1 MANLMEEN
9 IFRKQ
14 QIREICCFF
23 LDFGRNRCETFTFL
37 FFSLEHVFLEQP
49 NMFVRSVMR
58 YSKNVNGYKKVS
70 TAFIFLERAYKIE
83 KERMKMNEWINNKVL
98 PSVLTFVNTK
108 PITALRNGMLYTMP
122 FTIVGSVFLLL
133 ANFPVPIISEWVTN
147 SGLGVYFN
155 QAYGASFAIMAIFA
169 VMGIAY
175 SYVKAEGFEGL
186 PAGMISLVIFLL
198 TMSSDVTDPESG
210 ITIGNIID
218 KTWTGGQGMISAIF
232 VGLFVGWGYVWFL
245 KRDIRIKL
253 PEQVPDNVANSFTA
267 LIPAAVLI
275 TTAMLIYIL
284 FDVVFHTTFVEWIY
298 EVIQSPIQGVT
309 DSLGGAVMLGFL
321 VPFLWFF
328 GVHGSTIVGGIM
340 GPILQANSL
349 ANTQILDS
357 GRELTVANG
366 GHIVT
371 QQFLDQFMTVTG
383 AGMTIGVVMYMVFF
397 SKSAQFK
404 QLGRLSVAPAV
415 FNINEPII
423 FAAPIVMNPIMAIPF
438 ILTPIVSGLITY
450 FALYTGLVPLFTAV
464 QVPWTT
470 PPIISGFLVG
480 GWQAAL
486 LQVFVLTIGFFIY
499 LPFVKKIDELN
510 YAQENDMTLDEVE
523 EMGTTEAPEVPVTGA
538 EAVEAAEGVNESKI

>member
-1 MANLMEEN
+1 
-9 IFRKQ
+9 
-14 QIREICCFF
+14 
-23 LDFGRNRCETFTFL
+23 
-37 FFSLEHVFLEQP
+37 
-49 NMFVRSVMR
+49 
-58 YSKNVNGYKKVS
+58 
-70 TAFIFLERAYKIE
+70 
-83 KERMKMNEWINNKVL
+83 MNEWINEKVL
-98 PSVLTFVNTK
+98 PPVLKFVNTK

-133 ANFPVPIISEWVTN
+133 ANFPVTAVSEWVNN
-147 SGLGVYFN
+147 SGLAVYFN

-169 VMGIAY
+169 VVGIAY
-175 SYVKAEGFEGL
+175 SYVKDEGFEGL
-186 PAGMISLVIFLL
+186 PAGMIALVIFLL
-198 TMSSDVTDPESG
+198 TMRSDVTDAESG
-210 ITIGNIID
+210 VVIGNVID
-218 KTWTGGQGMISAIF
+218 KGWTGGQGMISAIL
-232 VGLFVGWGYVWFL
+232 VGLFVGWGYTWFL

-275 TTAMLIYIL
+275 TFAMLVYIF
-284 FDVVFHTTFVEWIY
+284 FDAVFSTTMIQWIY
-298 EVIQSPIQGVT
+298 EVIQSPMQGVT
-309 DSLGGAVMLGFL
+309 DSLGGALMLGFL

-349 ANTQILDS
+349 ANTEILES
-357 GRELTVANG
+357 GKALTVANG

-383 AGMTIGVVMYMVFF
+383 AGMTIGVVMFMVFF
-397 SKSAQFK
+397 AKSAQFK
-404 QLGRLSVAPAV
+404 QLGRLSLAPAI

-423 FAAPIVMNPIMAIPF
+423 FATPIVMNPIMAIPF
-438 ILTPIVSGLITY
+438 IATPVVSGVITY

-486 LQVFVLTIGFFIY
+486 LQTFVLAIGFFIY
-499 LPFVKKIDELN
+499 LPFVKKIDAMN
-510 YAQENDMTLDEVE
+510 YAQENDLSF
-523 EMGTTEAPEVPVTGA
+523 A
-538 EAVEAAEGVNESKI
+538 EADQLEESQVL